1 MEQFLH
7 IIGHSWNLKDKNWY
21 MFIKHDICK
30 LSESK
35 LPIIVKGVM
44 RAEDADI
51 AVRCGVK
58 GIIVSNHGGRQL
70 DFTPATV
77 NIFLFSTRSCISLYL
92 FISSKYTNRDF
103 HVIF

>member
-1 MEQFLH
+1 
-7 IIGHSWNLKDKNWY
+7 

-77 NIFLFSTRSCISLYL
+77 NNFFIFNSFLH
-92 FISSKYTNRDF
+92 FI
-103 HVIF
+103 IFIYF